1 MTLYLNLN
9 EHSYDIIVER
19 GALGRA
25 GALLRLDR
33 RVLVVTDEGFAKRTA
48 ISEYRL
54 QGRNGF
60 GVKAVQLTDERGS
73 LVGALVVD
81 EGDQVMAKSG
91 TMPLVGT
98 VVTIDEGS
106 GRVLVRFSA
115 VQQDWYESDE
125 LRHFEIGGSP
135 EDP

>member
-1 MTLYLNLN
+1 M
-9 EHSYDIIVER
+9 R
-19 GALGRA
+19 GF
-25 GALLRLDR
+25 
-33 RVLVVTDEGFAKRTA
+33 E
-48 ISEYRL
+48 I
-54 QGRNGF
+54 
-60 GVKAVQLTDERGS
+60 
-73 LVGALVVD
+73 
-81 EGDQVMAKSG
+81 GDQVMAKFG

-115 VQQDWYESDE
+115 VHQDWYESDE